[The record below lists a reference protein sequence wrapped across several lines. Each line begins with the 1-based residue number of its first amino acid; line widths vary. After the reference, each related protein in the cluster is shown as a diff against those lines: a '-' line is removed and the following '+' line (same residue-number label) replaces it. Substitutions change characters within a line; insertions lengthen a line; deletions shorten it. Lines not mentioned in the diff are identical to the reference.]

1 MRADQGKRGGFL
13 VRKPLNFARLT
24 LVLRF
29 AFVAVHTSTACR
41 RHIDETRALT
51 LLELTSQTGR

>member
-1 MRADQGKRGGFL
+1 MKKGNLGGGFSRSQAPEF
-13 VRKPLNFARLT
+13 RKVDPCPSFC
-24 LVLRF
+24 F
-29 AFVAVHTSTACR
+29 CYVHTSAPCR